1 MKKSI
6 FIFLLLVM
14 LLVQCAYA
22 VPTTQAAFNV
32 NSINVTFNATGA
44 SGNTWWEY
52 GTRSGELSWKTENTS
67 AVGGYANITESG
79 VPLMAGLK
87 FYFRACDSTGC
98 GSELDVTL
106 TAVTPAPT
114 TTFGSTA
121 RNISRSHFD
130 LAQIGTSILEP
141 YVWVTGNAQILMGVL
156 LFFVFTGLWLR
167 QREVILPIILGMI
180 LSGLLIYNGASGG
193 AVSGS
198 IGIPPEMLMIVI
210 GLVAAGLTGVIV
222 GLLKR

>member
-1 MKKSI
+1 MKK
-6 FIFLLLVM
+6 LLLFLILAM

-22 VPTTQAAFNV
+22 TPTTRAAFNV
-32 NSINVTFNATGA
+32 NSMNVTFNATGA

-52 GTRSGELSWKTENTS
+52 GTKSGSLSWKTENKT

-79 VPLMAGLK
+79 VPLMSGTK
-87 FYFRACDSTGC
+87 YYFRACDSTGC

-106 TAVTPAPT
+106 SAVTPAPT
-114 TTFGSTA
+114 TTFGVTA

-130 LAQIGTSILEP
+130 IAQIGTSVLEP
-141 YVWVTGNAQILMGVL
+141 YLWVTGNAQILMGVL

-167 QREVILPIILGMI
+167 QREVILPILLGMI
-180 LSGLLIYNGASGG
+180 LSGLLMYNGASGG
-193 AVSGS
+193 AVSGA

-210 GLVAAGLTGVIV
+210 GLVSAGLTGIVV
-222 GLLKR
+222 GLLKK